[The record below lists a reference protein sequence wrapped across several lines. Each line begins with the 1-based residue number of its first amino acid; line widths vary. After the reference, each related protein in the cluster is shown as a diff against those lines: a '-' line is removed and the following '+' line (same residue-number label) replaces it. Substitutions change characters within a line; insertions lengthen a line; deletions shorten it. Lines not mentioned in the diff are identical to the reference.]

1 MKFFLLVAA
10 IVLCISS
17 CSSDKK
23 DTKNFNIS
31 SETQLYNE
39 GLKKLKQKR
48 FEEAIENFTELEI
61 QYPYSEWSARGQ
73 MLTGFAHYSAKE
85 YDEAVLSLSKFIELN
100 PDHPLVPYAIFL
112 KAYSYYERTPNI
124 NLDQQYSIKSLEQF
138 LELTNRY
145 PKSKYTKKSL
155 EIIKILRNHLS
166 SKELLVGKFY
176 QSNGNYLAAI
186 KRYNEVLKEYKRS
199 IHTPE
204 SIFRLVESYT
214 SLGLVKQASYLYK
227 ILAYNFPKSSWKKE
241 GEKLV
246 KEHKINMNLK
256 KYKKQSLNLD
266 YLKDK
271 DFDLF

>member
-1 MKFFLLVAA
+1 MKFFLLV
-10 IVLCISS
+10 IVIILFISS

-23 DTKNFNIS
+23 DTTNFNIS
-31 SETQLYNE
+31 SETQLYNA

-246 KEHKINMNLK
+246 KEHRINMNLK

>member
-1 MKFFLLVAA
+1 MKFFLLV
-10 IVLCISS
+10 IVIILFISS

-23 DTKNFNIS
+23 DTTNFNIS
-31 SETQLYNE
+31 SETQLYNA

-73 MLTGFAHYSAKE
+73 MLTGFAQYSAKE

-246 KEHKINMNLK
+246 KEHRINMNLK

>member
-1 MKFFLLVAA
+1 MKFFLLVIA
-10 IVLCISS
+10 IILSISS
-17 CSSDKK
+17 CSSDKQ
-23 DTKNFNIS
+23 DTTNFNIS
-31 SETQLYNE
+31 SETQLYNS
-39 GLKKLKQKR
+39 GLKLLKQKK
-48 FEEAIENFTELEI
+48 FDKAIENFSELEI

-73 MLTGFAHYSAKE
+73 MLIGFAHYSARE

-145 PKSKYTKKSL
+145 PKSKYTKKSF
-155 EIIKILRNHLS
+155 EIIKLLRNHLS

-176 QSNGNYLAAI
+176 QSNRNYLAAI
-186 KRYNEVLKEYKRS
+186 KRYKEVLKEYKRS

-204 SIFRLVESYT
+204 TIFRLVESYT

-246 KEHKINMNLK
+246 KEHKINVNLK
-256 KYKKQSLNLD
+256 KYKKQSLNLE